1 MLVIT
6 SVPPVLM
13 CTQNKAK
20 PGSSP
25 PSSGQGGVWTQCPQI
40 LGGGVFLWLLRVT
53 IPGLWHQAVFLTS
66 LCFISLHYYSIENTC
81 HITENILGRTEG

>member
-40 LGGGVFLWLLRVT
+40 LEGGG
-53 IPGLWHQAVFLTS
+53 
-66 LCFISLHYYSIENTC
+66 CFCGFSGSPSQVCGIRQFS
-81 HITENILGRTEG
+81 